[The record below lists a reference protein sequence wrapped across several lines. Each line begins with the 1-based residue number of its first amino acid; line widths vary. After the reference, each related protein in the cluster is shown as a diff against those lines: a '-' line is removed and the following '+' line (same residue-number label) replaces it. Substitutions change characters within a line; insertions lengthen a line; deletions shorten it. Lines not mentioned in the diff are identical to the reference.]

1 MDPNSHE
8 AEKAQGATRRRPCVT
23 SVLLAVLCGYV
34 LLVLCGCAWQ
44 RKLLYYPS
52 RYSLAEELQFAA
64 ERGFVPWMNS
74 TGAVIGWKFPA
85 AGTATGSVLVVH
97 GNGGAALNR
106 DYFARPIHEA
116 ATLDVMVLEY
126 PGYGARAGSPSMKS
140 WLAAGEEAFALLPKD
155 KPIYLVSESLGTGV
169 AAHLARLYPKEIAGM
184 VMFVPYDSLPALAQS
199 KMPLLLPYLF
209 LVDRYQPAAWLK
221 NYRGPVQFVIAG
233 NDEIIPP
240 KFGQRLHDA
249 YAGPK
254 QLLIV
259 PKAAHNEVA
268 EQPPDWWRGVFG
280 SLNTQQEVRT
290 QERSKQSLEK

>member
-1 MDPNSHE
+1 MDKHSSE
-8 AEKAQGATRRRPCVT
+8 SKAALFQRRGKKRMM
-23 SVLLAVLCGYV
+23 SILAAVGCGYL

-116 ATLDVMVLEY
+116 AALDVMVLEY
-126 PGYGARAGSPSMKS
+126 PGYGARNGSPSLKS

-155 KPIYLVSESLGTGV
+155 KPIFLVSESLGTGV

-184 VMFVPYDSLPALAQS
+184 AMFVPYDSLPSLAQS
-199 KMPLLLPYLF
+199 RMPLLLPYFF
-209 LVDRYQPAAWLK
+209 LVDRFQPAEWLK
-221 NYRGPVQFVIAG
+221 DYRGPGQFVIAG

-254 QLLIV
+254 RLLVV
-259 PKAAHNEVA
+259 PEATHNEVA
-268 EQPPDWWRGVFG
+268 EQTPDWWRGVFDFF
-280 SLNTQQEVRT
+280 RT
-290 QERSKQSLEK
+290 NGGE